1 MRVRPP
7 YGGLTPGVWEALSL
21 RPVEAVPGGLVLGAG
36 GEAVL
41 AEVIGDAPV
50 GGVGFL
56 FSAECFVG
64 LGKAEDDQ
72 P

>member
-7 YGGLTPGVWEALSL
+7 YGGLTPGVREAFSL
-21 RPVEAVPGGLVLGAG
+21 RAVEAVPCGLVLGAG
-36 GEAVL
+36 GVAVL
-41 AEVIGDAPV
+41 AEVIGDVPV

-56 FSAECFVG
+56 LSAECFVD
-64 LGKAEDDQ
+64 LGEAEDDQ

>member
-7 YGGLTPGVWEALSL
+7 YGGLTPGVWEVLSL
-21 RPVEAVPGGLVLGAG
+21 RPMEAVPGGLVLGAG
-36 GEAVL
+36 GVAVL